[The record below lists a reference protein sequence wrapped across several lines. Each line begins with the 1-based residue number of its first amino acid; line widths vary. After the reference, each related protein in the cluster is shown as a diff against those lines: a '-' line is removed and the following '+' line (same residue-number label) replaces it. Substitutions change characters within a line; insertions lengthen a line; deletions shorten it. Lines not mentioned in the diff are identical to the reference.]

1 MKILYKNAR
10 LCVFQSALFQ
20 TNSAVINTEDVVI
33 VVDPNWLPD
42 EIATLKN
49 YIAKCGNKPLY
60 LLFTHS
66 DYDHIIGYGAFP
78 EAVGVIASRAFVE
91 STDKEKNLEQ
101 IRKFDDDYY
110 IVRDYAIFY
119 PVVTHMIEHDAQK
132 ITIGNTELF
141 FYLAAGHN
149 PDGIFA
155 VVNDVWIAGD
165 YLCAVE
171 FPYIYH
177 SSIEYGKTLAKTD
190 FILRHHKI
198 NTLVCGHGNILMSEN
213 AGKDIDKEILK
224 RKTEAMNYIHLV
236 RASIQTPI
244 ETPFDF
250 ETYVKKYDFP
260 RIMKRF
266 HDKNVELMK
275 KELFYSS

>member
-1 MKILYKNAR
+1 MKILYKTAR

-20 TNSAVINTEDVVI
+20 TNSAVINTEDAVI

-42 EIATLKN
+42 EIAAIKN
-49 YIAKCGNKPLY
+49 HVTKCGEKPLF

-78 EAVGVIASRAFVE
+78 EAVGVIASRAFIE
-91 STDKEKNLEQ
+91 NADKEKNLEQ
-101 IRKFDDDYY
+101 IRTFDDDYY
-110 IVRDYAIFY
+110 IVRDYVTVY
-119 PVVTHMIEHDAQK
+119 PVVTHVIEHDGQK
-132 ITIGNTELF
+132 INIGNTELI

-149 PDGIFA
+149 PDGVFA
-155 VVNDVWIAGD
+155 VVNDVWIVGD

-177 SSIEYGKTLAKTD
+177 SSSEYEKTLDKTD

-198 NTLVCGHGNILMSEN
+198 NTLVCGHGDILTPKNTEKN
-213 AGKDIDKEILK
+213 FIHEVLK
-224 RKTEAMNYIHLV
+224 RKTVALDYIHRV
-236 RASIQTPI
+236 RAAVENPKHA
-244 ETPFDF
+244 FDF
-250 ETYVKKYDFP
+250 EAYIKNYDFP

-266 HDKNVELMK
+266 HDKNIALIGNELH
-275 KELFYSS
+275 L

>member
-1 MKILYKNAR
+1 MKILYKTAS

-20 TNSAVINTEDVVI
+20 TNSAVINTEDAVI

-42 EIATLKN
+42 EIAAIKKHV
-49 YIAKCGNKPLY
+49 AKCGDKPLF

-91 STDKEKNLEQ
+91 NADKEKNLEQ
-101 IRKFDDDYY
+101 IRTFDDDYY
-110 IVRDYAIFY
+110 IVRDYVTIY
-119 PVVTHMIEHDAQK
+119 PVVTHVIEHDGQK
-132 ITIGNTELF
+132 INIGNTELI

-149 PDGIFA
+149 PDGVFA
-155 VVNDVWIAGD
+155 VVNDVWIVGD

-177 SSIEYGKTLAKTD
+177 SSIEYEKTLAKAD

-198 NTLVCGHGNILMSEN
+198 NTLVCGHGDILTPKN
-213 AGKDIDKEILK
+213 TGKIFIDEVLK
-224 RKTEAMNYIHLV
+224 RKTVALDYIHHV
-236 RASIQTPI
+236 RAAI
-244 ETPFDF
+244 ENPKHAFDF
-250 ETYVKKYDFP
+250 EAYVKDYDFP

-266 HDKNVELMK
+266 HDKNVDLIK
-275 KELFYSS
+275 RELF